1 MNKEITIECIK
12 NNVKKYQVAERLGI
26 TDTTFSRKLR
36 KKLDDKEKNQIL
48 EIIFNISKEN
58 KKGE

>member
-36 KKLDDKEKNQIL
+36 KKLDDKEKSQIL
-48 EIIFNISKEN
+48 QIIWNLSKKN
-58 KKGE
+58 